1 MTCHKHPNPSN
12 DLLFF
17 VLTSWAPYNSNAQM
31 TILTADE
38 TNLATRAS
46 SDSVNV
52 SGNKLKQQLKL
63 AKEYGETSEIFT
75 GTTEI
80 CNIDLYSIVTVH

>member
-1 MTCHKHPNPSN
+1 MLKFILKSGNITVLDKYN

-31 TILTADE
+31 NIPTADE
-38 TNLATRAS
+38 TNLATRAC

-52 SGNKLKQQLKL
+52 SGNKLKQ
-63 AKEYGETSEIFT
+63 
-75 GTTEI
+75 
-80 CNIDLYSIVTVH
+80 